1 MPSLKKRHLR
11 ICPANQTVSK
21 LRIAHS
27 HNPQANLLSAM
38 VFTVTLSLL
47 HLVQGPPG
55 TPGPQGLLGAP
66 GILGLPGSRGER
78 GLPGVSGSVV
88 SV

>member
-1 MPSLKKRHLR
+1 M
-11 ICPANQTVSK
+11 
-21 LRIAHS
+21 
-27 HNPQANLLSAM
+27 LLSM
-38 VFTVTLSLL
+38 VLPVTLSIFLPA
-47 HLVQGPPG
+47 QGPPG

-78 GLPGVSGSVV
+78 GLPGVAGSVV